1 MIKIKSLSKKYKD
14 KLILENLSCQITDTQ
29 KIYTLVGESGSGKTT
44 LFNIIFGLDQDYTGY
59 YELFGHDT
67 KSFTNQEWSSIRE
80 SYVRMV
86 FQDYKLM
93 NNLTVFDNIHISGN
107 FSKETIELVLR
118 ELAIYDLRN
127 QLVSE
132 LSGGQKQRVSIA
144 RAVVAEPKILLLDE
158 PTGNLDGMTADKV
171 MEYLQ
176 KLKDKGMLIFIITH
190 DQSLAR
196 LSDVVLKLENHSIS
210 PTDKKKSKNELF
222 RSKETIIPLKKK
234 KINYYVLTNLKAT
247 WKQILYL
254 GVPIIIIMAIFIL
267 GFSTYRA
274 NSTLSFK
281 RIFSGMSETILT
293 IDTQRISE
301 EKIKLLN
308 EQGIQS
314 SFDGN
319 RIGFSENDV
328 EIVSSMHKVEN
339 VYLSRDEIVSN
350 YDRHQNTLNL
360 SVSSAEF
367 PNMLKSIRGLVPI
380 LISFLLIL

>member
-127 QLVSE
+127 QLVTE

-210 PTDKKKSKNELF
+210 PTDKKKSKNGLF

-234 KINYYVLTNLKAT
+234 KN
-247 WKQILYL
+247 
-254 GVPIIIIMAIFIL
+254 
-267 GFSTYRA
+267 
-274 NSTLSFK
+274 
-281 RIFSGMSETILT
+281 
-293 IDTQRISE
+293 
-301 EKIKLLN
+301 
-308 EQGIQS
+308 
-314 SFDGN
+314 
-319 RIGFSENDV
+319 
-328 EIVSSMHKVEN
+328 
-339 VYLSRDEIVSN
+339 
-350 YDRHQNTLNL
+350 
-360 SVSSAEF
+360 
-367 PNMLKSIRGLVPI
+367 
-380 LISFLLIL
+380 